1 MNTPDSILVINRM
14 YKALDAVIQKG
25 EIRGVATFTNQH
37 DINRRN
43 FCTVRKRPGSDMF
56 QVAWLTYLVRD
67 FGVSAH
73 WLLTGFG
80 DMFSR

>member
-1 MNTPDSILVINRM
+1 M

-43 FCTVRKRPGSDMF
+43 FCTVRKRPESDMF

-73 WLLTGFG
+73 WLITGFG

>member
-43 FCTVRKRPGSDMF
+43 FCTVRKRPESDMF